1 MNLNTIETEEEAAA
15 PEEAIQI
22 VLEVV
27 VDMTHGRTV
36 ATATRRMLT
45 LVDLRGIHLSL
56 VIQ

>member
-1 MNLNTIETEEEAAA
+1 MNLNTIETEEESAA

-36 ATATRRMLT
+36 AIATRRMLT

>member
-36 ATATRRMLT
+36 ATARRRMLT